1 MPVSALILGRSDVF
15 AGCPAAA
22 LTWAASRMELLPLRK
37 REVLVLRGQTPPGLG
52 VVVQGS
58 VQMLELTQDGRE
70 VAVQSAA
77 EGEVLGLEGLLAP
90 RVEPVSWV
98 AASGAATV
106 AAMTR
111 EDALA
116 LLEMEGMG
124 LRAARWLARK
134 LAETWAWN
142 RLVGVHPVMARVC
155 ACLLWLKKED
165 GTLALPT
172 HAELGWRLNT
182 TRESVTRALQRL

>member
-1 MPVSALILGRSDVF
+1 
-15 AGCPAAA
+15 
-22 LTWAASRMELLPLRK
+22 
-37 REVLVLRGQTPPGLG
+37 
-52 VVVQGS
+52 
-58 VQMLELTQDGRE
+58 
-70 VAVQSAA
+70 
-77 EGEVLGLEGLLAP
+77 
-90 RVEPVSWV
+90 VEPVSWV

-182 TRESVTRALQRL
+182 TRESVTRALQRLQQDGIVQRCGERWRITDEPALQALALFRQETETLRQTLAQRDASLAQAQRAAGEREEQWCAAAEEERRARAQV